1 MNAPVRIDLT
11 DAATFPSRRV
21 EDWKYTD
28 LRKLLREPPTPS
40 PAVEVG
46 PGGPFAA
53 LGGDELVFANGR
65 TAGPA
70 SLTVTG
76 EQTVRLRFVS
86 DAVGTGHTAAVQIA
100 VAPGARLTLLE
111 SLEGRGSAYVANG
124 LIDLVIGEGASV
136 ARVVVADEPADA
148 ISVCLAE
155 VSLAAGAQFAQAVL
169 TTGAKLQRHETRVIH
184 PGHGASVRMDGAYL
198 LDGKRHADITTV
210 VDHTGRDGV
219 TSQLTKGVVGDEGRG
234 VFQGRL
240 IVRPGSDGVD
250 ARMGHHALITSERG
264 EVDGKPELLIYADDV
279 QCAHG
284 NTVGALDED
293 ALFYMQ
299 SRGLPEDEA
308 RAMLTGA
315 FLMEVVDRIDHEGA
329 REVARTWLAE
339 RLA

>member
-28 LRKLLREPPTPS
+28 LRRVLREAPPPS
-40 PAVEVG
+40 PAATAA

-53 LGGDELVFANGR
+53 LGGTELLFVNGR
-65 TAGPA
+65 TDGSG
-70 SLTVTG
+70 SLTVAG

-111 SLEGRGSAYVANG
+111 SHEGAGSAYVANG
-124 LIDLVIGEGASV
+124 LVDLEVGEGASV
-136 ARVVVADEPADA
+136 TRIVASDQPADA
-148 ISVCLAE
+148 ISICLVEATLG
-155 VSLAAGAQFAQAVL
+155 VGARFDQTVL
-169 TTGAKLQRHETRVIH
+169 TTGARLQRMETRVVH
-184 PGHGASVRMDGAYL
+184 PGRGATVRLDGAYL
-198 LDGKRHADITTV
+198 LDGARHADITTV
-210 VDHTGRDGV
+210 VDHVGRDGL
-219 TSQLTKGVVGDEGRG
+219 TSQLTKGVVDGEARG

-240 IVRPGSDGVD
+240 IVREGADGVD

-284 NTVGALDED
+284 NTVGALDEE

-299 SRGLPEDEA
+299 SRGLTEDEA
-308 RAMLTGA
+308 RAMLTSA
-315 FLMEVVDRIDHEGA
+315 FLMEVVERIDREDVRELA
-329 REVARTWLAE
+329 RAWLAE